1 MRPYGRKRSGEGRSS
16 SCVCGKDNIASQVT
30 NRGKCGKIFRYENF
44 CSPRSPLGKSILNR
58 ISPTTNCALSV
69 PSAWPTWGTPC
80 SRCWCA
86 PGSVPMAR
94 PREGGCTRPPCPG
107 AGGEPGGEGGADPA
121 PFDGG
126 GGRCVPPRAERS
138 REVGTRPCHPGPVRR
153 GHGPGGPVGLAVSE
167 GPAGPGSM
175 RFSAR

>member
-1 MRPYGRKRSGEGRSS
+1 HLALCPWQGH
-16 SCVCGKDNIASQVT
+16 GKGA
-30 NRGKCGKIFRYENF
+30 
-44 CSPRSPLGKSILNR
+44 
-58 ISPTTNCALSV
+58 
-69 PSAWPTWGTPC
+69 
-80 SRCWCA
+80 A
-86 PGSVPMAR
+86 PGHH
-94 PREGGCTRPPCPG
+94 CPG

-167 GPAGPGSM
+167 GPAGPD
-175 RFSAR
+175 